1 VFFAATLAT
10 VVLVAVLPAS
20 ASESSGAAAWGL
32 NNDSQLGNGTITT
45 EKEAVAVKVLTEA
58 TAVAGGEL
66 DSLALLKTG
75 KVMAWGENNDG
86 QLGNGTTTTEK
97 EPVEVKGISEA
108 VAIAAGADHS
118 LALLKSGKVMAWGL
132 NNDGQLGNGTTT
144 TEKEPVE
151 VKRITEAVAIAAG
164 SDHSLAVLKDGKV
177 MAWGDNNDGQLG
189 NGTTTTEKE
198 PVEVKGI
205 TAAVAV
211 AGGEFHSLALLSSG
225 KVEAWGENNDGQL
238 GNGTTTTEKE
248 PVEVK
253 EITEGVA
260 VAAGHSHSLAVLKSG
275 KTMAW
280 GDNNDGQLGNGT
292 TTTEKEPVE
301 VKGIT
306 AAVAVASGEFHSLAL
321 LSSGKIDAWGENN
334 DSQLG
339 NGTTTTEKEPVE
351 VKGLSGAAGGIS
363 AGANFSLAS
372 YATKPA
378 DTVLPAVSG
387 EAKDE
392 ETLTVSTG
400 TWTGTPTITYSYQWE
415 SCNTA
420 GESCA
425 SIFGATGSTYVI
437 AHELV
442 GHTVRVKVTGKN
454 AAGEAAASS
463 AQTATVVGS
472 APANTVLPVVSGEAK
487 DEKTLTASTGTW
499 AGTPTIIYTYQW
511 ESCNTAGEACASIS
525 GATSAT
531 YVIAHELVG
540 HTIRVSV
547 TAKNAAGEAAASS
560 AQTVTV
566 VGSAPAN
573 TVLPVVSGEAK
584 DEKTLSASTGTWV
597 GTPTITYSYQW
608 ASCNTGGES
617 CASISGATG
626 STYTVGHELVGHTI
640 RVKVT
645 GKNAAGEAAASSA
658 QTATVVA
665 SAPANTVLP
674 TISGTAKEG
683 RTLSASTGSWS
694 GTPPIT
700 FSYQWESCNASGG
713 SCSNI
718 SGATGSTHLL
728 GAGEAGK
735 TMRVVVTANNTV
747 GPTASTSEATGVI
760 AESPCTDTWTGPH
773 EGVWETAG
781 DWSTGSV
788 PGPTDVA
795 CIEEG
800 AIVEV
805 TNSNYEVGAV
815 EAASASLKITG
826 AQLEIAGQ
834 KVSTVRTLTLEEGSL
849 KGAGELDVSESL
861 TSTGFSYLSG
871 SGSTVIE
878 PAAIG
883 TVSQG
888 RLGLEGR
895 TLSNAGS
902 ITVEGSGGIQG
913 DRGSHLVNSGTL
925 IVNGELPG
933 GSESALTNTGLLEK
947 TEGSGVSQIGFPIE
961 NEATVKAQTGT
972 LELRDG
978 GSSGAISPDSWLA
991 TGTGAIVF
999 NASQGTPFSL
1009 GATAPMSG
1017 AIELEEG
1024 DVSVGTIEGKTATVS
1039 MREGFLE
1046 VTNASD
1052 PSTVAGLDLEGGT
1065 LRGAGELDV
1074 SESFSASGFAYM
1086 SGTGPTVIEQS
1097 ATGSVAHG
1105 RMGLEG
1111 RTLRNAGQLT
1121 IGTEGGLLAS
1131 KHAGLLN
1138 SGTLIVNAE
1147 RPAGNYGLIA
1157 SEEDASLTN
1166 TGVIEKTQGSGLSSV
1181 QYAIDNEGTV
1191 RVESG
1196 ELEFSGGGKSGISSP
1211 GSWLA
1216 TGAGTSIAFNDASNV
1231 PFSLGTTVP
1240 MSGSILDDGVVSAG
1254 TIEGAG
1260 ANVATDGD
1268 GSLELTNPS
1277 RASAVAGLEIEG
1289 GSLKGAGSIDVASSF
1304 VAGGDGDLGG
1314 TGSTVIEPGASGSIA
1329 KERVALE
1336 ERTLDNEGTLTLS
1349 HEGTIDGG
1357 HDGHLVNSGT
1367 LLVNAQ
1373 APYGNAGLL
1382 ASNEEATLT
1391 NTGTMKKTEG
1401 AGVGRIGFSIDN
1413 EASVTAE
1420 AGTLEF
1426 SGGGSSGQFATD
1438 TWTAAPGATIAFN
1451 NFPSASY
1458 ALGEHVALSG
1468 RIAHE
1473 ASISAGQ
1480 IEGQSAELVTTL
1492 GNLTLTSMTPSI
1504 LKSLILDEPPYSS
1517 IYNEGAITVPS
1528 ELDIISQLTW
1538 SSGTTYF
1545 LGPGK
1550 IVAGPGSTTV
1560 FDPPAW
1566 INLRGGKFVN
1576 EGVATWKSGGFDT
1589 TSDTGKLV
1597 PGNFFENYGTF
1608 NIEQDASNPVVY
1620 GCTQEGCPTFVNYG
1634 ATHPEALSQIGWRT
1648 NIIDY
1653 ATTGHFEPNYEEKP
1667 ECLDT
1672 EVDGGPSPEAE
1683 ECARRNAE
1691 FQGVMIEEHAT
1702 IEQAPWYRGGLEIAG
1717 TPEQYQEL
1725 FTRVGSWRAKPA
1737 PAFTYQWERCGGE
1750 EAGEVLGGDC
1760 VKIEGAT
1767 SRTYVP
1773 QEADVGHTLRVVVT
1787 GANHLNHE
1795 TQISP
1800 ATAVI
1805 LPLPTIEGEAEEGQ
1819 TVTLSMAAWASTTPR
1834 SVRYQWMRCGG
1845 EEEGEVLGEDCY
1857 DIAGATSPELE
1868 LTGEDVGHTVRVAAS
1883 VNMPAGSFVAESEAT
1898 AVVWAR
1904 EGGEDPE
1911 PTRVAEEA
1919 ELRELEELEE
1929 IGPGSDAVRLSRT
1942 ADSAEEAASS
1952 SQKKCSETFG
1962 EWEGSGGSDHCYAE
1976 LSSPFSYPDEAEA
1989 FGGVSAL
1996 VGPNCMKWSGHGLV
2010 NNEVW
2015 ATIQPEPIATG
2026 YGWMEAGAHV
2036 GDSYRRVG
2044 EEIFTDITTRP
2055 EYFGAFGLAEVK
2067 PPHNFE
2073 FYEINRAHH
2082 VVPMNEYFKD
2092 EVWHVKGT
2100 AAEWEFWTPGEH
2112 AKLKLPAEEGGEPG
2126 VATQLMAGA
2135 EDDGEANATH
2145 GYLGEVLH
2153 LPREE
2158 GKWLPGIGSSD
2169 AEEAL
2174 VAKGPHTKILY
2185 THAPTS
2191 AVYSFN
2197 SCK

>member
-1 VFFAATLAT
+1 
-10 VVLVAVLPAS
+10 
-20 ASESSGAAAWGL
+20 
-32 NNDSQLGNGTITT
+32 
-45 EKEAVAVKVLTEA
+45 
-58 TAVAGGEL
+58 
-66 DSLALLKTG
+66 
-75 KVMAWGENNDG
+75 
-86 QLGNGTTTTEK
+86 
-97 EPVEVKGISEA
+97 
-108 VAIAAGADHS
+108 
-118 LALLKSGKVMAWGL
+118 
-132 NNDGQLGNGTTT
+132 
-144 TEKEPVE
+144 
-151 VKRITEAVAIAAG
+151 
-164 SDHSLAVLKDGKV
+164 

-363 AGANFSLAS
+363 TGANFSLAS

-472 APANTVLPVVSGEAK
+472 APANTVLPAVSGEAK

-560 AQTVTV
+560 AQTVTVVGSAPANTVLPVVSGEAKDEKTLSASTGTWVGTPTITYSYQWASCNTGGESCASISGATGSTYTVGHELVGHTIRVKVTGKNAAGEAAASSAQTATVVASAPANTVLPAVSGEAKDEETLTVSTGTWTGTPTITYSYQWESCNTAGESCASIFGATGSTYVIAHELVGHTVRVKVTGKNAAGEAAASSAQTATVVGSAPANTVLPAVSGEAKDEETLTVSTGTWTGTPTITYSYQWESCNTAGESCASIFGATGSTYVIAHELVGHTVRVKVTGKNAAGEAAASSAQTAMV

-1196 ELEFSGGGKSGISSP
+1196 
-1211 GSWLA
+1211 
-1216 TGAGTSIAFNDASNV
+1216 GA
-1231 PFSLGTTVP
+1231 
-1240 MSGSILDDGVVSAG
+1240 
-1254 TIEGAG
+1254 
-1260 ANVATDGD
+1260 
-1268 GSLELTNPS
+1268 
-1277 RASAVAGLEIEG
+1277 
-1289 GSLKGAGSIDVASSF
+1289 
-1304 VAGGDGDLGG
+1304 
-1314 TGSTVIEPGASGSIA
+1314 
-1329 KERVALE
+1329 
-1336 ERTLDNEGTLTLS
+1336 
-1349 HEGTIDGG
+1349 
-1357 HDGHLVNSGT
+1357 
-1367 LLVNAQ
+1367 
-1373 APYGNAGLL
+1373 
-1382 ASNEEATLT
+1382 
-1391 NTGTMKKTEG
+1391 
-1401 AGVGRIGFSIDN
+1401 RI
-1413 EASVTAE
+1413 
-1420 AGTLEF
+1420 
-1426 SGGGSSGQFATD
+1426 Q
-1438 TWTAAPGATIAFN
+1438 
-1451 NFPSASY
+1451 
-1458 ALGEHVALSG
+1458 
-1468 RIAHE
+1468 R
-1473 ASISAGQ
+1473 
-1480 IEGQSAELVTTL
+1480 
-1492 GNLTLTSMTPSI
+1492 
-1504 LKSLILDEPPYSS
+1504 
-1517 IYNEGAITVPS
+1517 
-1528 ELDIISQLTW
+1528 
-1538 SSGTTYF
+1538 
-1545 LGPGK
+1545 
-1550 IVAGPGSTTV
+1550 
-1560 FDPPAW
+1560 
-1566 INLRGGKFVN
+1566 
-1576 EGVATWKSGGFDT
+1576 
-1589 TSDTGKLV
+1589 
-1597 PGNFFENYGTF
+1597 
-1608 NIEQDASNPVVY
+1608 
-1620 GCTQEGCPTFVNYG
+1620 
-1634 ATHPEALSQIGWRT
+1634 WR
-1648 NIIDY
+1648 
-1653 ATTGHFEPNYEEKP
+1653 
-1667 ECLDT
+1667 
-1672 EVDGGPSPEAE
+1672 
-1683 ECARRNAE
+1683 
-1691 FQGVMIEEHAT
+1691 
-1702 IEQAPWYRGGLEIAG
+1702 
-1717 TPEQYQEL
+1717 
-1725 FTRVGSWRAKPA
+1725 
-1737 PAFTYQWERCGGE
+1737 
-1750 EAGEVLGGDC
+1750 
-1760 VKIEGAT
+1760 
-1767 SRTYVP
+1767 
-1773 QEADVGHTLRVVVT
+1773 
-1787 GANHLNHE
+1787 
-1795 TQISP
+1795 
-1800 ATAVI
+1800 
-1805 LPLPTIEGEAEEGQ
+1805 
-1819 TVTLSMAAWASTTPR
+1819 
-1834 SVRYQWMRCGG
+1834 
-1845 EEEGEVLGEDCY
+1845 
-1857 DIAGATSPELE
+1857 
-1868 LTGEDVGHTVRVAAS
+1868 
-1883 VNMPAGSFVAESEAT
+1883 
-1898 AVVWAR
+1898 
-1904 EGGEDPE
+1904 
-1911 PTRVAEEA
+1911 
-1919 ELRELEELEE
+1919 
-1929 IGPGSDAVRLSRT
+1929 
-1942 ADSAEEAASS
+1942 
-1952 SQKKCSETFG
+1952 
-1962 EWEGSGGSDHCYAE
+1962 
-1976 LSSPFSYPDEAEA
+1976 
-1989 FGGVSAL
+1989 
-1996 VGPNCMKWSGHGLV
+1996 
-2010 NNEVW
+2010 
-2015 ATIQPEPIATG
+2015 
-2026 YGWMEAGAHV
+2026 
-2036 GDSYRRVG
+2036 
-2044 EEIFTDITTRP
+2044 
-2055 EYFGAFGLAEVK
+2055 
-2067 PPHNFE
+2067 
-2073 FYEINRAHH
+2073 
-2082 VVPMNEYFKD
+2082 
-2092 EVWHVKGT
+2092 
-2100 AAEWEFWTPGEH
+2100 
-2112 AKLKLPAEEGGEPG
+2112 
-2126 VATQLMAGA
+2126 
-2135 EDDGEANATH
+2135 
-2145 GYLGEVLH
+2145 
-2153 LPREE
+2153 
-2158 GKWLPGIGSSD
+2158 
-2169 AEEAL
+2169 
-2174 VAKGPHTKILY
+2174 
-2185 THAPTS
+2185 
-2191 AVYSFN
+2191 
-2197 SCK
+2197 

>member
-1 VFFAATLAT
+1 MGTSGGVEAGGARGPWIERAPGSLLRVARLLRRRPTGVFFAATLAT

-472 APANTVLPVVSGEAK
+472 APANTVLPAVSGEAK
-487 DEKTLTASTGTW
+487 DEKTLTALTGTW

-560 AQTVTV
+560 AQTVTVVGSAPANTVLPVVSGEAKDEKTLSASTGTWVGTPTITYSYQWASCNTGGESCASISGATGSTYTVGHELVGHTIRVKVTGKNAAGEAAASSAQTATVVASAPANTVLPAVSGEAKDEETLTVSTGTWTGTPTITYSYQWESCNTAGESCASIFGATGSTYVIAHELVGHTVRVKVTGKNAAGEAAASSAQTATVVGSAPANTVLPAVSGEAKDEETLTVSTGTWTGTPTITYSYQWESCNTAGESCASIFGATGSTYVIAHELVGHTVRVKVTGKNAAGEAAASSAQTAMV

-781 DWSTGSV
+781 DWLTGSV

-1528 ELDIISQLTW
+1528 ELDIISQSDVVERDDL
-1538 SSGTTYF
+1538 F
-1545 LGPGK
+1545 PGPRQDRCRPGLDDRVRSAGVDQPARRQ
-1550 IVAGPGSTTV
+1550 IRQRRGRDVEVRRLRYDQRHGEAGPGQLLRKLRHLQHRTGRQQSGRLRLHTGRLPDLRQLRRHAPGSPVANRMAHKHHRLRNNRALRTE
-1560 FDPPAW
+1560 
-1566 INLRGGKFVN
+1566 LRGKAGM
-1576 EGVATWKSGGFDT
+1576 
-1589 TSDTGKLV
+1589 
-1597 PGNFFENYGTF
+1597 PGHG
-1608 NIEQDASNPVVY
+1608 S
-1620 GCTQEGCPTFVNYG
+1620 
-1634 ATHPEALSQIGWRT
+1634 
-1648 NIIDY
+1648 
-1653 ATTGHFEPNYEEKP
+1653 
-1667 ECLDT
+1667 
-1672 EVDGGPSPEAE
+1672 
-1683 ECARRNAE
+1683 RR
-1691 FQGVMIEEHAT
+1691 
-1702 IEQAPWYRGGLEIAG
+1702 R
-1717 TPEQYQEL
+1717 
-1725 FTRVGSWRAKPA
+1725 S
-1737 PAFTYQWERCGGE
+1737 
-1750 EAGEVLGGDC
+1750 
-1760 VKIEGAT
+1760 
-1767 SRTYVP
+1767 
-1773 QEADVGHTLRVVVT
+1773 VT
-1787 GANHLNHE
+1787 G
-1795 TQISP
+1795 SR
-1800 ATAVI
+1800 
-1805 LPLPTIEGEAEEGQ
+1805 G
-1819 TVTLSMAAWASTTPR
+1819 
-1834 SVRYQWMRCGG
+1834 MR
-1845 EEEGEVLGEDCY
+1845 
-1857 DIAGATSPELE
+1857 
-1868 LTGEDVGHTVRVAAS
+1868 
-1883 VNMPAGSFVAESEAT
+1883 
-1898 AVVWAR
+1898 
-1904 EGGEDPE
+1904 
-1911 PTRVAEEA
+1911 
-1919 ELRELEELEE
+1919 
-1929 IGPGSDAVRLSRT
+1929 
-1942 ADSAEEAASS
+1942 SAE
-1952 SQKKCSETFG
+1952 
-1962 EWEGSGGSDHCYAE
+1962 
-1976 LSSPFSYPDEAEA
+1976 
-1989 FGGVSAL
+1989 
-1996 VGPNCMKWSGHGLV
+1996 
-2010 NNEVW
+2010 
-2015 ATIQPEPIATG
+2015 
-2026 YGWMEAGAHV
+2026 
-2036 GDSYRRVG
+2036 R
-2044 EEIFTDITTRP
+2044 
-2055 EYFGAFGLAEVK
+2055 
-2067 PPHNFE
+2067 
-2073 FYEINRAHH
+2073 
-2082 VVPMNEYFKD
+2082 
-2092 EVWHVKGT
+2092 
-2100 AAEWEFWTPGEH
+2100 
-2112 AKLKLPAEEGGEPG
+2112 
-2126 VATQLMAGA
+2126 
-2135 EDDGEANATH
+2135 
-2145 GYLGEVLH
+2145 
-2153 LPREE
+2153 
-2158 GKWLPGIGSSD
+2158 
-2169 AEEAL
+2169 
-2174 VAKGPHTKILY
+2174 
-2185 THAPTS
+2185 
-2191 AVYSFN
+2191 
-2197 SCK
+2197 